1 MATFFHQPL
10 TGGDWVALIF
20 LAGVVGGIMIGAI
33 AVVTEYYR
41 GAQRDEMDATLKME
55 MLQRGMSAE
64 EIVKVLQ
71 ATSSSSDA
79 ETWESRECNH
89 QSRAARRAMRD
100 AMRAAKRGH
109 GHA

>member
-10 TGGDWVALIF
+10 TGGDWVAVIF
-20 LAGVVGGIMIGAI
+20 LAGVVGGIVIGAI

-79 ETWESRECNH
+79 ASGECEH

-100 AMRAAKRGH
+100 AMRAAKHGH